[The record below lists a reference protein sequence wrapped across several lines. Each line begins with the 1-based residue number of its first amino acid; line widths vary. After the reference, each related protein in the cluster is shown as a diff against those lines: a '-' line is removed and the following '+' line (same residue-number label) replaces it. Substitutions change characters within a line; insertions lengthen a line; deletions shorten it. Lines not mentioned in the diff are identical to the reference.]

1 MKSGKSYFF
10 TNDEI
15 LTLRN
20 ALIEYHQFIKT
31 LKPNSSIAIKNK
43 KNAKALSD
51 QFKQDTSL
59 TR

>member
-1 MKSGKSYFF
+1 MACNNTPGDMGGNMKSVAGKSYFF

-20 ALIEYHQFIKT
+20 AIIEYHQFVKN
-31 LKPNSSIAIKNK
+31 LKPNSPIAK
-43 KNAKALSD
+43 K
-51 QFKQDTSL
+51 